1 MKRRLY
7 FLLPDVNSTKIIHN
21 ELLLARIE
29 ERNMHVLARD
39 DISLAGLPEASLLE
53 KSDLIHGLQLGF
65 IVGGFT
71 GTVLAISIYLFG
83 MIVPGWE
90 TISMV
95 GIIVGGAF
103 FGSWTSSMV
112 AINMQNTRL
121 KEFMKDV
128 NSGQILYMVQD
139 KYFIWSIY
147 QYIELMKLQNLS
159 IQIILK
165 QVFVGSITQFLPSLK
180 IENHLKTTKYCCC
193 FKMENFKIIYDC
205 LI

>member
-7 FLLPDVNSTKIIHN
+7 FLLPAVSDAKTVHN

-39 DISLAGLPEASLLE
+39 DISLVGLPEASILE

-71 GTVLAISIYLFG
+71 SIVLSTASYYFG

-90 TISMV
+90 TLSMG

-103 FGSWTSSMV
+103 LGSWTSSMIAV
-112 AINMQNTRL
+112 NVQNTRL
-121 KEFMKDV
+121 KKFMKDV
-128 NSGQILYMVQD
+128 SSGQILYMVD
-139 KYFIWSIY
+139 VPVHRVEEITNLVHSKHPEASIKG
-147 QYIELMKLQNLS
+147 IDHT
-159 IQIILK
+159 IPA
-165 QVFVGSITQFLPSLK
+165 FP
-180 IENHLKTTKYCCC
+180 
-193 FKMENFKIIYDC
+193 
-205 LI
+205 

>member
-7 FLLPDVNSTKIIHN
+7 FLLPDVNSAKTIHN

-71 GTVLAISIYLFG
+71 GIVLAMSAYFLG

-90 TISMV
+90 TISMS

-103 FGSWTSSMV
+103 VGSWTSSMV

-128 NSGQILYMVQD
+128 NSGQILYMIDIPVHRID
-139 KYFIWSIY
+139 EIT
-147 QYIELMKLQNLS
+147 KLVDS
-159 IQIILK
+159 KHPEASVRGVEHTIPA
-165 QVFVGSITQFLPSLK
+165 FP
-180 IENHLKTTKYCCC
+180 
-193 FKMENFKIIYDC
+193 
-205 LI
+205 

>member
-7 FLLPDVNSTKIIHN
+7 FLIPSVNHAKSIHN

-71 GTVLAISIYLFG
+71 GITLAMIAYLTD

-90 TISMV
+90 TVSMT
-95 GIIVGGAF
+95 GIIVGCAF
-103 FGSWTSSMV
+103 IGSWTSSMV
-112 AINMQNTRL
+112 AVNVQNTRL

-128 NSGQILYMVQD
+128 NSGQILYMVD
-139 KYFIWSIY
+139 VPVYRVEEIS
-147 QYIELMKLQNLS
+147 KLIHSNHPEINLHGVEHT
-159 IQIILK
+159 IPA
-165 QVFVGSITQFLPSLK
+165 FP
-180 IENHLKTTKYCCC
+180 
-193 FKMENFKIIYDC
+193 
-205 LI
+205 

>member
-7 FLLPDVNSTKIIHN
+7 FLLPTVANATTVHN

-39 DISLAGLPEASLLE
+39 DIPLDGLPEASLLE

-65 IVGGFT
+65 VLGGFT
-71 GTVLAISIYLFG
+71 GIVLSTMSYLLG

-90 TISMV
+90 ILSMG

-103 FGSWTSSMV
+103 LGSWTSSMV
-112 AINMQNTRL
+112 AINIQNTRL

-128 NSGQILYMVQD
+128 NAGQILFMVD
-139 KYFIWSIY
+139 VPMHRLDEISDLVHSKHPEANIKGIDHTIPAF
-147 QYIELMKLQNLS
+147 
-159 IQIILK
+159 
-165 QVFVGSITQFLPSLK
+165 P
-180 IENHLKTTKYCCC
+180 
-193 FKMENFKIIYDC
+193 
-205 LI
+205 

>member
-7 FLLPDVNSTKIIHN
+7 FLFPNVNNAKIVHN

-29 ERNMHVLARD
+29 ERNMHVIARD
-39 DISLAGLPEASLLE
+39 DISLKGLPEASLLE

-71 GTVLAISIYLFG
+71 GITLAMIAYMAG

-90 TISMV
+90 TASML
-95 GIIVGGAF
+95 GIIVGSAF

-112 AINMQNTRL
+112 AVNIQNTRL

-128 NSGQILYMVQD
+128 NSGQILYMVD
-139 KYFIWSIY
+139 VPVYRVDEIS
-147 QYIELMKLQNLS
+147 ELVHVKDPEAS
-159 IQIILK
+159 VRGIDHTIPA
-165 QVFVGSITQFLPSLK
+165 FP
-180 IENHLKTTKYCCC
+180 
-193 FKMENFKIIYDC
+193 
-205 LI
+205 

>member
-7 FLLPDVNSTKIIHN
+7 FLLPAVSNAKTVHN

-39 DISLAGLPEASLLE
+39 DISLVGLPEASILE

-71 GTVLAISIYLFG
+71 GVILSTASYYFG

-90 TISMV
+90 TLSMG

-103 FGSWTSSMV
+103 LGSWTSSMIAV
-112 AINMQNTRL
+112 NVQNTRL

-128 NSGQILYMVQD
+128 NSGHILYMVD
-139 KYFIWSIY
+139 VPVHRVEEITDLVHSKHPEAS
-147 QYIELMKLQNLS
+147 MKGIDHN
-159 IQIILK
+159 IPA
-165 QVFVGSITQFLPSLK
+165 FP
-180 IENHLKTTKYCCC
+180 
-193 FKMENFKIIYDC
+193 
-205 LI
+205 

>member
-7 FLLPDVNSTKIIHN
+7 FLLPNVSNTKLVHN

-71 GTVLAISIYLFG
+71 GIALASIAYLFG

-90 TISMV
+90 TISMG

-103 FGSWTSSMV
+103 LGSWTSSMV
-112 AINMQNTRL
+112 AINVQNTRL

-128 NSGQILYMVQD
+128 NSGQILYMVD
-139 KYFIWSIY
+139 VPVYRVDEIT
-147 QYIELMKLQNLS
+147 ELVHS
-159 IQIILK
+159 HHPEATVRGVDHTIPA
-165 QVFVGSITQFLPSLK
+165 FP
-180 IENHLKTTKYCCC
+180 
-193 FKMENFKIIYDC
+193 
-205 LI
+205 

>member
-7 FLLPDVNSTKIIHN
+7 FLLPTVDNAKTVHN
-21 ELLLARIE
+21 ELLLTRIE

-53 KSDLIHGLQLGF
+53 KSDIIHGLQLGF
-65 IVGGFT
+65 VVGGFT
-71 GTVLAISIYLFG
+71 GTVLATTALLLG
-83 MIVPGWE
+83 MIYPGWE

-112 AINMQNTRL
+112 AINVQNTHL

-128 NSGQILYMVQD
+128 NSGQILYMVDVPVQRID
-139 KYFIWSIY
+139 EIS
-147 QYIELMKLQNLS
+147 ELVHSKHPEASMRG
-159 IQIILK
+159 IDHTIPA
-165 QVFVGSITQFLPSLK
+165 FP
-180 IENHLKTTKYCCC
+180 
-193 FKMENFKIIYDC
+193 
-205 LI
+205 

>member
-7 FLLPDVNSTKIIHN
+7 FLLPTVDNAKTVHN

-39 DISLAGLPEASLLE
+39 DISLVGLPEASILE

-65 IVGGFT
+65 VVGGFT
-71 GTVLAISIYLFG
+71 GIILSTASYYFG

-90 TISMV
+90 TLSMG

-103 FGSWTSSMV
+103 LGSWTSSMI
-112 AINMQNTRL
+112 AINVQNTKL

-128 NSGQILYMVQD
+128 NSGQILYMVD
-139 KYFIWSIY
+139 VPVHRV
-147 QYIELMKLQNLS
+147 EE
-159 IQIILK
+159 
-165 QVFVGSITQFLPSLK
+165 ITDLV
-180 IENHLKTTKYCCC
+180 HTKHPEANIKGIDHTIPA
-193 FKMENFKIIYDC
+193 FP
-205 LI
+205 

>member
-7 FLLPDVNSTKIIHN
+7 FVLPTVTNTKKVHN

-29 ERNMHVLARD
+29 ERNMHIIARD

-71 GTVLAISIYLFG
+71 GIVLAASAYLLG

-90 TISMV
+90 TVSMT

-103 FGSWTSSMV
+103 LGSWTSSMV

-128 NSGQILYMVQD
+128 NSGQILYMVDVPVYRVDEITELVQSHHPEA
-139 KYFIWSIY
+139 SIRG
-147 QYIELMKLQNLS
+147 IDHT
-159 IQIILK
+159 IPA
-165 QVFVGSITQFLPSLK
+165 FP
-180 IENHLKTTKYCCC
+180 
-193 FKMENFKIIYDC
+193 
-205 LI
+205 